1 MLIDIAYRQVVVGHI
16 ITTLHVNAVVLGQGR
31 MVDKVFPIGILVVL
45 GVIIVVRILVEE
57 LELANGCVGGL
68 QQF

>member
-1 MLIDIAYRQVVVGHI
+1 MLIDIAYRQVVVGHL
-16 ITTLHVNAVVLGQGR
+16 ITTLHVYAVVLGHGR

-57 LELANGCVGGL
+57 LEFAIGGVGGL